1 MTDEVGDERWLLLD
15 DEVSGAG
22 DDAEWDPE
30 LGGDGCRSSPAAP
43 VGVRSCGCGAI
54 AAAFHDQQDAQH
66 DLGDL
71 VCDAYRVVLV
81 LDQGEVRND
90 DARWWS
96 PKASPTRHHR
106 RQPVSSA
113 VPGGCVTIT
122 PAPAVEPGPGRTG
135 RVEAVLGRLLAAR
148 GGYSDATVTTD
159 IRVPM
164 RDGVDLLA
172 DHHVPGGVAVGTVLI
187 RSPYGAGPLFTGMVA
202 GPYLAA
208 GHHVVVQRC
217 RGTFGSGGRFEPM
230 VHEVHDGADTVAW
243 LREQPWFGGRFAT
256 VGPSYLGF
264 VQWGLLMDP
273 PPELAAAIIQVGPHD
288 FHNAVYAGGAFAL
301 NDFLGWTDL
310 VSHQEGTGLVGAQ
323 LRALTATRRQ
333 SSAMAHLPVAD
344 AAEKLV
350 AGTAPWYRDWASH
363 RDPDDP
369 FWDRDAAGR
378 CARSRAGAGTAADR
392 LAGPVP
398 AVRPWRSS
406 PTCRAGAWKWP

>member
-1 MTDEVGDERWLLLD
+1 M
-15 DEVSGAG
+15 
-22 DDAEWDPE
+22 
-30 LGGDGCRSSPAAP
+30 
-43 VGVRSCGCGAI
+43 
-54 AAAFHDQQDAQH
+54 
-66 DLGDL
+66 
-71 VCDAYRVVLV
+71 
-81 LDQGEVRND
+81 
-90 DARWWS
+90 
-96 PKASPTRHHR
+96 
-106 RQPVSSA
+106 
-113 VPGGCVTIT
+113 TIT
-122 PAPAVEPGPGRTG
+122 PAPAVEPGPGRTD
-135 RVEAVLGRLLAAR
+135 RVEAVLGRLLAVR

-172 DHHVPGGVAVGTVLI
+172 DHHVPSRAAVGTVLI
-187 RSPYGAGPLFTGMVA
+187 RSPYGAGPLFTGMLA

-288 FHNAVYAGGAFAL
+288 FHDAVYAGGAFAL

-369 FWDRDAAGR
+369 FWEPMRLGAALER
-378 CARSRAGAGTAADR
+378 VQV
-392 LAGPVP
+392 PVLLKP
-398 AVRPWRSS
+398 QVPSA
-406 PTCRAGAWKWP
+406 